1 MSIAVANVLGVNAIN
16 VVLTFSA
23 SLDRR
28 SQSTGVLVS
37 AGITDVEQSPAS
49 YASRIT
55 QDKFNKEMAGM
66 GLNYGQLTL
75 LTGPGT
81 GVFWILY
88 LLLRYCIIYL
98 VVVSHQIKLV
108 AFLVLIARLTVIGV
122 VLILLFT

>member
-1 MSIAVANVLGVNAIN
+1 MNGATSCTSVLHIFQFKAPYRLSEVTEDIQRRMSIAVANVLGVNAIN

-49 YASRIT
+49 YASKIT

-66 GLNYGQLTL
+66 GLNYGQLIL

-81 GVFWILY
+81 GVFWTLY
-88 LLLRYCIIYL
+88 L
-98 VVVSHQIKLV
+98 
-108 AFLVLIARLTVIGV
+108 
-122 VLILLFT
+122 